1 MSTSFYPRRPSR
13 LALALHTLGGWEVP
27 WLIRIMGKILLG
39 VLAVLLLP
47 IAIVGAVPF
56 GILWLL
62 ARLGGRVY
70 DAGEVLITGRPK
82 DEA

>member
-13 LALALHTLGGWEVP
+13 LALALRTLGGWEFP
-27 WLIRIMGKILLG
+27 WLVRITGKILLG
-39 VLAVLLLP
+39 ALAILFLP

-56 GILWLL
+56 GALWLL
-62 ARLGGRVY
+62 AKLGSRVY

-82 DEA
+82 EE